1 MSSSTLDNFPAFLL
15 SGNGMKHQKNTKKL
29 IDNHKIPI
37 PILPT
42 SSSRGYES
50 SGPSRELENAHIF
63 VLSSGLTG
71 HQIILDRSGP
81 DPFPCRPCQPFL
93 SIQSAQVKRGEWSN
107 QALVCVC
114 VHPSSSDQDYIDYI
128 QWAHSLS
135 SHFAPLGKSSQN
147 VLAHSLH
154 RRYSFP
160 IDSPARGAWVK
171 DFLKE
176 SSTTRKHLYKFH
188 QFR

>member
-114 VHPSSSDQDYIDYI
+114 ASFVKWSRLHWLHTVGALTIQPLRSSWEKFSKCSGPLTAPKILI
-128 QWAHSLS
+128 
-135 SHFAPLGKSSQN
+135 SHRFPCPGGLG
-147 VLAHSLH
+147 
-154 RRYSFP
+154 
-160 IDSPARGAWVK
+160 
-171 DFLKE
+171 
-176 SSTTRKHLYKFH
+176 
-188 QFR
+188 

>member
-93 SIQSAQVKRGEWSN
+93 SIQSAQVKRESG
-107 QALVCVC
+107 QTKLLCVCVC
-114 VHPSSSDQDYIDYI
+114 ILRQVIKTTLTTYSGRTHYP
-128 QWAHSLS
+128 ATSLL
-135 SHFAPLGKSSQN
+135 LGK
-147 VLAHSLH
+147 VLKMFWPTHCTEDTH
-154 RRYSFP
+154 FP
-160 IDSPARGAWVK
+160 SIPLPGGPGLRTS
-171 DFLKE
+171 
-176 SSTTRKHLYKFH
+176 
-188 QFR
+188 